1 MFSKSCEYGIKATLY
16 IATNSLVGKRVS
28 LHEIAEDIDSPKA
41 FTAKILQHLS
51 KNGIITSTKGPS
63 GGFEID
69 LGDML
74 SIKLNKIVQAFDV
87 DDIYK
92 GCGLGLS
99 ECNDSKP
106 CPVHSRFKDIREN
119 LRKMLE
125 TTSILELTNGLNE
138 GLTFLKH

>member
-74 SIKLNKIVQAFDV
+74 SIKLNKIVQAFDG